1 MGVLIA
7 WILKHEA
14 LALWGAI
21 VAVALSVALLIRHDA
36 HVIERQKVEI
46 QAAVSTAK
54 TQNTVQAAADTA
66 QSRADI
72 YLHQAQGA
80 TDAIHNAAGASD
92 PLPDAVVLQWASGID
107 GLRHD
112 TGPSGRQSPPK
123 P

>member
-21 VAVALSVALLIRHDA
+21 IAVALSAALLIRHDA
-36 HVIERQKVEI
+36 YVIERQKVEI

-72 YLHQAQGA
+72 FIHQAQGA
-80 TDAIHNAAGASD
+80 TDAIQHAQGASD
-92 PLPDAVVLQWASGID
+92 PLPDAVVTQWAAGID
-107 GLRHD
+107 GLR
-112 TGPSGRQSPPK
+112 GGNASPGGNPPPK

>member
-1 MGVLIA
+1 MTIIA

-21 VAVALSVALLIRHDA
+21 LAAALGAVLLIRHDGK
-36 HVIERQKVEI
+36 VIAAQKVEI
-46 QAAVSTAK
+46 QGAAATAAV
-54 TQNTVQAAADTA
+54 QNKVQGAADAAAN
-66 QSRADI
+66 RADI